1 MKAIQHTKIINTP
14 LRNTN
19 KIITTRIFTNE
30 VLRATFTDPEERI
43 TEYVKART
51 KERNNATIDTKRTRP
66 VFVPRENPDTPPM
79 ITAHVK
85 ELASLI
91 RNTNSITAHE
101 HSDLWKLDARINQP
115 YEIKPRYR
123 PLWVCMSAPVKG
135 KEHGRWYTEYGN
147 IQPEDKPAFRHD
159 SLFLF
164 DTLSE
169 DYCA

>member
-14 LRNTN
+14 LRVN
-19 KIITTRIFTNE
+19 I
-30 VLRATFTDPEERI
+30 
-43 TEYVKART
+43 
-51 KERNNATIDTKRTRP
+51 NNAITVNTKRTRP
-66 VFVPRENPDTPPM
+66 VIIPRENIDTPPA
-79 ITAHVK
+79 ITDHVR

-101 HSDLWKLDARINQP
+101 HRDLWKLDARINQP

-135 KEHGRWYTEYGN
+135 KARGRWYTEYGN

-159 SLFLF
+159 SMFLF
-164 DTLSE
+164 DILSE
-169 DYCA
+169 DYSA